1 VGRVIRGYRR
11 RPPALAPQGWRYSSG
26 PPEVWHEPHGGEGFR
41 IITREPGDG
50 YVHVV
55 TASQVRSRLAQLPS
69 AFVRDLEVVEL
80 AGMTRKKESARCYGL
95 QWGPAVYLYPFDE
108 SLEEW
113 RDQPPSLLEYRTTS
127 MFGGRWDR
135 PTHDRWRLIWT
146 EATARDFVLNDVL
159 IHEIGHLNDKRNT
172 NYDKRE
178 AYAEWFAI
186 EYGFRATGGRST
198 RQSRW
203 GIASGALKPW

>member
-1 VGRVIRGYRR
+1 MGRVRGSYRR
-11 RPPALAPQGWRYSSG
+11 RSPGANPQGFRFSYG
-26 PPEVWHEPHGGEGFR
+26 PPEVWHEPHGGEGFD
-41 IITREPGDG
+41 IITREPGNG

-55 TASQVRSRLAQLPS
+55 TASQVRSRLAKLPE
-69 AFVRDLEVVEL
+69 AFTRDLEVVEL
-80 AGMTRKKESARCYGL
+80 AGMTRKKESFRCYGL

-113 RDQPPSLLEYRTTS
+113 RESPPPLLELRETS
-127 MFGGRWDR
+127 MYGGVWDR
-135 PTHDRWRLIWT
+135 PTHDRWRLTWT
-146 EATARDFVLNDVL
+146 PATARDFVLNNVL
-159 IHEIGHLNDKRNT
+159 IHEIGHLNDNRNT

-186 EYGFRATGGRST
+186 EYGFKATGGRST

-203 GIASGALKPW
+203 GIASGALKSW